1 MLWPRPAPLEGV
13 KSRARA
19 VFELRDAV
27 VRVGGEDCRCGE
39 LDLTLQSRVVAVGD
53 AGHALASL
61 LLGNAE
67 PKSGLARRHEQ
78 LKVCRLGPHL
88 EPGALDDALRG
99 QPHVVILEEGPVGD
113 PWRGTFAALVA
124 GQAVRHFEGAVVVI
138 ISEEEDQLPRD
149 LCSSRCT
156 VHKGQ
161 FRCDHISTSAH
172 VVSDLCEAAAAD
184 VSYEP
189 LLKDVSLLSKEFFA
203 DFGDEDP
210 AAVREE
216 AAARS
221 WTVMA
226 LAASDPSGDRQLLGF
241 ATYSLE
247 PTLGGIYLARVA
259 VPEHLRNRGYASQLV
274 RASVAE
280 ARTAGHAHA
289 WIRAEPGLQN
299 VALRVG
305 FAAAKS
311 DAGHGPTTGPR
322 WMLLKL
328 GCASSAA
335 GESQK
340 RRRRREAKRHLK
352 G

>member
-1 MLWPRPAPLEGV
+1 VLGTIGQCSGHGPPR
-13 KSRARA
+13 SRALSHARA
-19 VFELRDAV
+19 PSLS
-27 VRVGGEDCRCGE
+27 CGMPWSASARR
-39 LDLTLQSRVVAVGD
+39 TVAAAVGD
-53 AGHALASL
+53 AGRALTSL
-61 LLGNAE
+61 LLGHAE

-78 LKVCRLGPHL
+78 LKVCRLGPDM

-99 QPHVVILEEGPVGD
+99 QPHVVVLEEGPSDD

-138 ISEEEDQLPRD
+138 ISEEMDQLPRG
-149 LCSSRCT
+149 LCSCRCT

-161 FRCDHISTSAH
+161 LRWDHISTSAH

-184 VSYEP
+184 ASYEP
-189 LLKDVSLLSKEFFA
+189 LLKDVSRLSKEFFA

-210 AAVREE
+210 AAVRKE
-216 AAARS
+216 AAARC
-221 WTVMA
+221 WTVLA
-226 LAASDPSGDRQLLGF
+226 LAASDPSGGRQLLGF

-274 RASVAE
+274 RALVAE

-305 FAAAKS
+305 FAVAESGAER
-311 DAGHGPTTGPR
+311 GPETGPR

-328 GCASSAA
+328 GCASSN
-335 GESQK
+335 GDETQK
-340 RRRRREAKRHLK
+340 RRRRREAKRHFK
-352 G
+352 R

>member
-27 VRVGGEDCRCGE
+27 VRVGEEDCCCGQ
-39 LDLTLQSRVVAVGD
+39 LDVTLQSRAVAVGD
-53 AGHALASL
+53 AGRALTSL
-61 LLGNAE
+61 LLGHAE

-78 LKVCRLGPHL
+78 LKVCRLGPDM

-99 QPHVVILEEGPVGD
+99 QPHVVVLEEGPSDD

-138 ISEEEDQLPRD
+138 ISEEMDQLPRG
-149 LCSSRCT
+149 LCSCRCT

-161 FRCDHISTSAH
+161 LRWDHISTSAH

-184 VSYEP
+184 ASYEP
-189 LLKDVSLLSKEFFA
+189 LLKDVSRLSKEFFA

-210 AAVREE
+210 AAVRKE
-216 AAARS
+216 AAARC
-221 WTVMA
+221 WTVLA
-226 LAASDPSGDRQLLGF
+226 LAASDPSGGRQLLGF

-274 RASVAE
+274 RALVAE

-289 WIRAEPGLQN
+289 WIRAGLRLHPERG
-299 VALRVG
+299 AARRLRRGGVWRG
-305 FAAAKS
+305 AGTGDGPQVDAAE
-311 DAGHGPTTGPR
+311 AGVR
-322 WMLLKL
+322 I
-328 GCASSAA
+328 
-335 GESQK
+335 QQ
-340 RRRRREAKRHLK
+340 RRRDSEAQAAT
-352 G
+352 